1 MDLVLSLQWVYAAWT
16 ANLKLKTT
24 QHCWWLKKERK
35 RNSTNECSN
44 APAKGRKG
52 IMDVNI
58 FTCIQMY
65 SACLLADSE
74 FWTTQWRQKHGPRT
88 QVCQRKNILA
98 AFWSESPEN
107 CNASEHKLQSERSSL
122 RLLQHE
128 TRGERWTRL
137 FGLTSAQNKPGRQVW
152 RSSSWTCPL
161 VSYYSASVHTQDTGM
176 SNFNIYYHVQTLR
189 AKKFR
194 FVIQDK

>member
-107 CNASEHKLQSERSSL
+107 CNASEHKLQSERSSYSMK
-122 RLLQHE
+122 REENDEPVCSGWLLLKTSLVGKSDEAPAEHAPWSLTTVPVYIHRIQ
-128 TRGERWTRL
+128 GC
-137 FGLTSAQNKPGRQVW
+137 LTSISITMLKHWGQRN
-152 RSSSWTCPL
+152 L
-161 VSYYSASVHTQDTGM
+161 D
-176 SNFNIYYHVQTLR
+176 L
-189 AKKFR
+189 
-194 FVIQDK
+194 